1 MSDCGRGPAGEGG
14 GTVADEFPP
23 EPGPLP
29 SSFLPGEQSA
39 VRPLG
44 ITFRPGTQLAGYE
57 LGEQIGRG
65 GMAVVYRAR
74 DVRLDRWVALKIL
87 APEIARDESFRQR
100 FIRESR
106 AAAAVDHP
114 NIIPVFEAGDADG
127 VLFIAMRYV
136 ENGDVGTLAA
146 RSGLLDVARVN
157 SIVGQIAAALDAAH
171 AASLIHRDV
180 KPANM
185 LLGSLATH
193 GRPDHVYLS
202 DFGLSKQ
209 SVSAPGLTLTG
220 QFMGTLDYMAPEQI
234 EGKTVD
240 GRTDLYA
247 LACAA
252 FELLTGAPP
261 FRRDHDLA
269 LLWAQVSEP
278 PPRPSPRRAGLP
290 AAVDDV
296 MLRALAKAP
305 DQRQSSCLEFAA
317 QLQEACGLTWGAN
330 GQLGSSRP
338 PAGPAHPVTEVASPS
353 NPSGPPLP
361 PPPAAAGLPFPGPPT
376 SGPGAGT
383 SGWRAGPSA
392 PTSAPGP
399 AAGWGQ
405 GPPPQAGWDTP
416 PQDPS
421 AWPAQPPAGDAG
433 WLPGMGQGGPGQSG
447 GIPGTPGTRQGG
459 GYQQAPRRR
468 GALIAG
474 LVVLFVAAAAVTAIL
489 LTRGHKATPVAHDGR
504 NGPATPTASASP
516 SPTPTPTTSPSS
528 PPPPAVLGPAATVRA
543 YITAI
548 NNHNYLRAWNLGGRF
563 TSSSFSAYKA
573 GFAGT
578 QHDTLTILS
587 VRGSVVS
594 AHLAALQT
602 DGTVKDFEGTYTV
615 HNGIIT
621 SSSIHPA

>member
-1 MSDCGRGPAGEGG
+1 MAN
-14 GTVADEFPP
+14 EFPP

-29 SSFLPGEQSA
+29 SDYLPGEQPGA
-39 VRPLG
+39 RPMG

-136 ENGDVGTLAA
+136 DAGDVGTLA
-146 RSGLLDVARVN
+146 RSGPLDVARVN
-157 SIVGQIAAALDAAH
+157 SIVAQIAAALDAAH
-171 AASLIHRDV
+171 AVSLVHRDV

-185 LLGSLATH
+185 LIGALAAS

-240 GRTDLYA
+240 GRADLYA

-278 PPRPSPRRAGLP
+278 PPRPSQRRPGLP

-296 MLRALAKAP
+296 LLRALAKQP
-305 DQRQSSCLEFAA
+305 GQRQASCLEFAA
-317 QLQEACGLTWGAN
+317 QLQEACGLAWGAN
-330 GQLGSSRP
+330 GQLGQSRP
-338 PAGPAHPVTEVASPS
+338 PTEIARPATEVSTPAGPSSSA
-353 NPSGPPLP
+353 
-361 PPPAAAGLPFPGPPT
+361 PPPAAPTQHSGPQAPAAAQPGAALPFPGPPT

-383 SGWRAGPSA
+383 SGWRADPAA
-392 PTSAPGP
+392 PTSAPGQAGHWDQRGQAP
-399 AAGWGQ
+399 QQQAGWGAPSQ
-405 GPPPQAGWDTP
+405 GSPG
-416 PQDPS
+416 
-421 AWPAQPPAGDAG
+421 WPAQPPAGDAG
-433 WLPGMGQGGPGQSG
+433 WMPGLGQGGGQ
-447 GIPGTPGTRQGG
+447 GTQAG

-474 LVVLFVAAAAVTAIL
+474 LVVLFVAAAAVTAFL
-489 LTRGHKATPVAHDGR
+489 LTRGHGSTSVANDGKS
-504 NGPATPTASASP
+504 TPTSPASQG
-516 SPTPTPTTSPSS
+516 PTNTPTTTPSS
-528 PPPPAVLGPAATVRA
+528 PPPPAVLGPAATVKA
-543 YITAI
+543 YISAI
-548 NNHNYLRAWNLGGRF
+548 NHHNYLRAWNLGGRF
-563 TSSSFSAYKA
+563 TSSSFASYKA

-587 VRGSVVS
+587 VSGNVVT

-602 DGTVKDFEGTYTV
+602 DGTVKNFEGTYTV
-615 HNGIIT
+615 SNGVIVH
-621 SSSIHPA
+621 SSVHPV